1 MTLRRLPPLAIA
13 IVLVAAALIA
23 TTYASSRAVSHAYVS
38 LRDGVAYGAQGAVRA
53 DLNELD
59 GPPSPQDLA
68 DILTKES
75 SRGLRYLAL
84 LDNRGHIAFD
94 VGTAVGAPRAF
105 VERKPLDVR
114 NIDGRVR
121 IDMRMNYRRGLV
133 GIGPRLQWIAL
144 EIEPL
149 DADALRE
156 ASRRTLAI
164 GGLAALVLL
173 GVAIAV
179 TRRELRRTAELAD
192 RERERRLASLGEM
205 SAVLAHEI
213 KNPLAS
219 LKGNAQVLA
228 ASLPAGDKPRR
239 QADRVVDEAVRLE
252 KLTQDLLAFV
262 RTGQLQRAQVS
273 PAAIARDVAGEQVA
287 IDDRAAPATWSL
299 DAGRLREVLANL
311 VDNAVAAGPP
321 VHVRVLAER
330 GRLVYEV
337 IDRGPGVPPA
347 DRDKIF
353 EPFFTGKTRG
363 TGLGLAIAKRIV
375 ELHGG
380 TIAVLE
386 GDGERAGAAGD
397 LGRVASEPEQRRG
410 ARFRI
415 EIPEA

>member
-1 MTLRRLPPLAIA
+1 MTLRRLPPLALA
-13 IVLVAAALIA
+13 IVLVAAALVA
-23 TTYASSRAVSHAYVS
+23 TTYASSRAVGHAYIAA
-38 LRDGVAYGAQGAVRA
+38 RDGEAVTAEQELRG

-59 GPPSPQDLA
+59 GLPSTADLT
-68 DILTKES
+68 DILNKHAGE
-75 SRGLRYLAL
+75 GLRYVAL
-84 LDNRGHIAFD
+84 VDGRGRVA
-94 VGTAVGAPRAF
+94 VEAGTAFGEARPSYA
-105 VERKPLDVR
+105 ERQRLDVQQIR
-114 NIDGRVR
+114 ERIRV
-121 IDMRMNYRRGLV
+121 DMRMNYRRGIV
-133 GIGPRLQWIAL
+133 GMGPRMQRLVFEL
-144 EIEPL
+144 EPL
-149 DADALRE
+149 KAEELRS
-156 ASRRTLAI
+156 AAQRTLAI
-164 GGLAALVLL
+164 GGLAALTLL

-179 TRRELRRTAELAD
+179 ARREFRRTAELAD
-192 RERERRLASLGEM
+192 REREKRLASLGEM

-219 LKGNAQVLA
+219 LKGNAQLLA

-239 QADRVVDEAVRLE
+239 PASPAEAIEPSREAKLRARAERVVDEAVRLE

-262 RTGQLQRAQVS
+262 RTGQLQRAQVA
-273 PAAIARDVAGEQVA
+273 PASIARDVAGENVQV
-287 IDDRAAPATWSL
+287 DDRGAPQAWSL

-321 VHVRVLAER
+321 VQVRVLAER

-380 TIAVLE
+380 TIAVTGGE
-386 GDGERAGAAGD
+386 GAGA
-397 LGRVASEPEQRRG
+397 V
-410 ARFRI
+410 FRI